1 MAIRFQPRR
10 LLRALSAPTRL
21 AQGAPPHDD
30 GGTKQIEALRKQL
43 EQKDEQ
49 LAAQGEQLAGLQ
61 AENATLRQRLEELER
76 QLGRNS
82 RNSSKPP
89 SSDGLQKPRAEPRT
103 RSQRGKSGRPSG
115 GHLAG
120 LFWPDPGTRARP
132 CAGPTGRTMSR
143 IIIRRTVR
151 AAARRCRLRTGM
163 EALSQDRSSTCRSR
177 APSRPRNTALTV
189 AFAVIAA
196 RRHGRRFPKA

>member
-1 MAIRFQPRR
+1 MAIRFQPRPF
-10 LLRALSAPTRL
+10 LRALSAPTHL

-30 GGTKQIEALRKQL
+30 GGTKQIEALREQL
-43 EQKDEQ
+43 AQKDEQ

-103 RSQRGKSGRPSG
+103 RSQRGKSGRPSSG
-115 GHLAG
+115 QPGHAG
-120 LFWPDPGTRARP
+120 STLRRTDTPDHVEDHHPSH
-132 CAGPTGRTMSR
+132 CAGCGALLSAADGDGSHVARQVFDLPEPRSLEATEH
-143 IIIRRTVR
+143 R
-151 AAARRCRLRTGM
+151 AHRCICGHCGTTTR
-163 EALSQDRSSTCRSR
+163 
-177 APSRPRNTALTV
+177 
-189 AFAVIAA
+189 
-196 RRHGRRFPKA
+196 RRFPQA